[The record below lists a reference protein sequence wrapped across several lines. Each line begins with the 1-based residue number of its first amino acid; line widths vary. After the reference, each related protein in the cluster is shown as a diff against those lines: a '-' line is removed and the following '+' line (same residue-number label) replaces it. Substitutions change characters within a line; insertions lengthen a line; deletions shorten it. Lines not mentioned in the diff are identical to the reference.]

1 MKSVAKKTLLAGA
14 AVLAMSGAAQATN
27 IDLNLYGASAQFL
40 FWNAAAKPFLES
52 RGCTGVQND
61 GDSKNGITV
70 GTCGADIVT
79 IRYSSKASYDGI
91 LAASGSSNPLAVNE
105 CGGNMFQRKMKAAY
119 GSTAT
124 TCVDVHLG
132 ASDVAGESFVQTS
145 YGRLKGPLGAVGSE
159 VTRSFNGVPTAGLT
173 PYQPLVVPFGFFANK
188 SIKVTTCAAQY
199 ADGTANPAAGNI
211 CTTDTVDAD
220 CSIVDTTTHIVTK
233 QGVCG
238 APETISN
245 ITREQAV
252 QIFGGQVYSWKDF
265 GQSYSVD
272 GGDDTLVAC
281 LRHAGSGTHS
291 TLDKV
296 IFNGS
301 TPAAVAT
308 VENTAG
314 PTIWFN
320 DGSSDEMKCVNQ
332 TVGAIGYAD
341 ADQSLTDYTNTTAL
355 KYNGIPARRNMIRN
369 GAYDFFS
376 NQWMYEKAGLDSDRH
391 NLVVDLAAYA
401 ADPANLPESK
411 AAYWA
416 AKAEMV
422 FNKADDSS
430 YPVYVGAS
438 IPGTP

>member
-1 MKSVAKKTLLAGA
+1 MKAVAKKTLMAGA
-14 AVLAMSGAAQATN
+14 AVLALSGAAQAAN

-52 RGCTGVQND
+52 KGCTGVVND

-70 GTCGADIVT
+70 GTCGSDTVT

-105 CGGNMFQRKMKAAY
+105 CGGNMFQRKMKTAY

-124 TCVDVHLG
+124 SCVDVHMG

-145 YGRLKGPLGAVGSE
+145 YGRLKGPLGAVGTE
-159 VTRSFNGVPTAGLT
+159 ITRSFSGIPTTGLT
-173 PYQPLVVPFGFFANK
+173 PYQPLVVPFGFFAN
-188 SIKVTTCAAQY
+188 SAIKVSTCESGA
-199 ADGTANPAAGNI
+199 AAGNL
-211 CTTDTVDAD
+211 CTTATAEAD
-220 CSIVDTTTHIVTK
+220 CGA
-233 QGVCG
+233 GVSCTSN
-238 APETISN
+238 TISN

-252 QIFGGQVYSWKDF
+252 QIFGAQVYSWKDF
-265 GQSYSVD
+265 GQSYSVV

-301 TPAAVAT
+301 VPAAVAT
-308 VENTAG
+308 IETTGG

-320 DGSSDEMKCVNQ
+320 DGSSDEMACVNALP
-332 TVGAIGYAD
+332 GAIGYAD
-341 ADQSLTDYTNTTAL
+341 ADQANLTNTVSL

-376 NQWMYEKAGLDSDRH
+376 NQWMYEKAGLDSARH
-391 NLVVDLAAYA
+391 NLVVELATYA
-401 ADPANLPESK
+401 ADPANLPATK
-411 AAYWA
+411 AGYWA

-422 FNKADDSS
+422 FNKDNDSA

>member
-1 MKSVAKKTLLAGA
+1 MKAPVKKTLMAGA
-14 AVLAMSGAAQATN
+14 ALLALSGAAQAAN

-40 FWNAAAKPFLES
+40 FWNAAARPFLES
-52 RGCTGVQND
+52 KHCTTIQND

-70 GTCGADIVT
+70 GTGCDGGNNIT

-105 CGGNMFQRKMKAAY
+105 CGGNMFQRKMKTAY

-124 TCVDVHLG
+124 SCVDVHLG
-132 ASDVAGESFVQTS
+132 ASDVAGESFEQQS
-145 YGRLKGPLGAVGSE
+145 HGALKGPLGGVY
-159 VTRSFNGVPTAGLT
+159 TDRSFAGVPTTGLT

-188 SIKVTTCAAQY
+188 TIKVATCESGA
-199 ADGTANPAAGNI
+199 AAGNL
-211 CTTDTVDAD
+211 CTTDTAEAD
-220 CSIVDTTTHIVTK
+220 CGA
-233 QGVCG
+233 GVSCV
-238 APETISN
+238 ANTISN

-265 GQSYSVD
+265 GQSYAVD

-301 TPAAVAT
+301 TPALVAT
-308 VENTAG
+308 TENTGG

-320 DGSSDEMKCVNQ
+320 DGSSDEMVCVN
-332 TVGAIGYAD
+332 TLAGAIGYAD
-341 ADQSLTDYTNTTAL
+341 ADQGLSSYTNVTAL

-376 NQWMYEKAGLDSDRH
+376 NQWMYEKAGLDSARH
-391 NLVVDLAAYA
+391 DLVVELADFA
-401 ADPANLPESK
+401 ANPANLPASK

-422 FNKADDSS
+422 FNKSGDSA

>member
-1 MKSVAKKTLLAGA
+1 MKAPVKKTLMAGA
-14 AVLAMSGAAQATN
+14 ALLALSGAAQAAS

-61 GDSKNGITV
+61 GDSKNGITT
-70 GTCGADIVT
+70 GTCGTDTVT

-91 LAASGSSNPLAVNE
+91 FAVTGSTNSQAVNE
-105 CGGNMFQRKMKAAY
+105 CGGNMYQRKMKTAY

-124 TCVDVHLG
+124 SCKDVHLA
-132 ASDVAGESFVQTS
+132 ASDVAGESFVQSS

-159 VTRSFNGVPTAGLT
+159 VTRSFSGVATTGLT

-188 SIKVTTCAAQY
+188 AIKVSTCES
-199 ADGTANPAAGNI
+199 GTFAGNL
-211 CTTDTVDAD
+211 CTEDTKLAD
-220 CSIVDTTTHIVTK
+220 C
-233 QGVCG
+233 G
-238 APETISN
+238 ASVNCTSNTISN

-252 QIFGGQVYSWKDF
+252 QIFGGQVYSWTDF
-265 GQSYSVD
+265 GASYAVD
-272 GGDDTLVAC
+272 GGDNTLVAC

-301 TPAAVAT
+301 APVAVAT
-308 VENTAG
+308 TENTSG
-314 PTIWFN
+314 PTIYFN
-320 DGSSDEMKCVNQ
+320 DGSGDEMACINALA
-332 TVGAIGYAD
+332 GAIGYAD
-341 ADQSLTDYTNTTAL
+341 ADQANLTNTVSL
-355 KYNGIPARRNMIRN
+355 KYNGIPAARNLIRN
-369 GAYDFFS
+369 GAYDFFT
-376 NQWMYEKAGLDSDRH
+376 NQWMYEKAGLDTAQH
-391 NLVVDLAAYA
+391 TLVEALATYA
-401 ADPANLPESK
+401 ADPAHLPGTK

-422 FNKADDSS
+422 FNKDNDSS
-430 YPVYVGAS
+430 YPAYIGAS